1 MISKLRKKFSHL
13 PQDLRENLIE
23 GLSIVEETLREEI
36 HSKIFR
42 EIRDAIRKTEE
53 RLERVEKAIE
63 KLADAQRRTEERV
76 GRLEEAVER
85 LAEAQRKTEEEIA
98 RLSRDMRKLKKEVGG
113 LSNTVGYTLENEAM
127 KALPSLLEK
136 DFGIKVEGRFV
147 RESLELPDGRET
159 DVNILGFGRKN
170 GKEIVI
176 VGEAK
181 VQLGKK
187 HIEKF
192 RRKVDNVFAP
202 YFGKEIFPLMVT
214 HYATKSV
221 LRTAKKNGIVVYFS
235 YQF

>member
-1 MISKLRKKFSHL
+1 L
-13 PQDLRENLIE
+13 N
-23 GLSIVEETLREEI
+23 
-36 HSKIFR
+36 
-42 EIRDAIRKTEE
+42 A
-53 RLERVEKAIE
+53 
-63 KLADAQRRTEERV
+63 LAEAQRKTEERV